1 MPEGNMTRH
10 KAREQAF
17 ALIFESSIN
26 KSTVTENIAGDEG
39 VYDGGIDAF
48 AQKTACGVEA
58 NEEALDGMIK
68 KYIRG
73 WSFARLSK
81 VTLSVLRLALYEMM
95 FEKDIPVSVSINE
108 AVLIAGKYGGAEDA
122 PFVNGVLGSAA
133 KEIGEKDA

>member
-1 MPEGNMTRH
+1 MTRR

-17 ALIFESSIN
+17 VLIFERSIN
-26 KSTVTENIAGDEG
+26 NNTTKENIEMAQAVSDETI
-39 VYDGGIDAF
+39 DGF
-48 AQKTACGVEA
+48 AKKTACGEEK
-58 NEEALDGMIK
+58 NEEVLDDTIK

-81 VTLSVLRLALYEMM
+81 VALSVLRLALYEMM

-108 AVLIAGKYGGAEDA
+108 AVLIAGKYGGKEDA

-133 KEIGEKDA
+133 KELGEKDA